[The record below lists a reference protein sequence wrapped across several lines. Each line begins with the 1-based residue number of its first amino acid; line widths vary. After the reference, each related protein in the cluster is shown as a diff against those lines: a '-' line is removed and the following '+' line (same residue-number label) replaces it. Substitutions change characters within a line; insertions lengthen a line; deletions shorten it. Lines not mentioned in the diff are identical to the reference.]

1 MQILSD
7 FGVDWHV
14 LLVSAVNFAIL
25 ATILWFILMKPLTAL
40 LLEREETIRK
50 SLERAELERREAKQL
65 EQQLAEQRS
74 KSVEDAKQMVTD
86 AKQRGDAIV
95 KQAEHDAQT
104 RAAEILTAGEA
115 KLVNERRDMIEE
127 ATQQL
132 ADVVVEAT
140 SVVLTDS
147 VKTDI
152 DRALVDKALKGVD

>member
-50 SLERAELERREAKQL
+50 SLERAELERREAKLL

-74 KSVEDAKQMVTD
+74 KSVEDAKQMVVD

-147 VKTDI
+147 VKTDV
-152 DRALVDKALKGVD
+152 DRALVDKALKGVN